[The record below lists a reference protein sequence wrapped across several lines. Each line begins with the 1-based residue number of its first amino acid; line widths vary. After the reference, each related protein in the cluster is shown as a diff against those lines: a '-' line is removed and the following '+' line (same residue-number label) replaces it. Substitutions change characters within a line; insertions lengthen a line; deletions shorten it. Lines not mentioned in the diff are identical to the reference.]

1 MTPRLQAF
9 AVVRL
14 SDILSRDYGE
24 RVTVSLYVE
33 EFRATFARPAS
44 AAAFAE
50 AHKLKTRGA
59 LVVCLTH
66 ALIKKILDGEKT
78 RV

>member
-14 SDILSRDYGE
+14 SDRLSSDYGE
-24 RVTVSLYVE
+24 RVAVSLWIE
-33 EFRATFARPAS
+33 EFRATFARPES

-66 ALIKKILDGEKT
+66 AVIKNLMEGKKAHA
-78 RV
+78 